1 MKYTDLLNKTLSELE
16 SNSTFTTFLPC
27 KMWKTDDE
35 IIQFNKHKGITFT
48 FDLETGRLKQIDF
61 FSKGYQGYGLYS
73 GELPKQLRF
82 DMGKEEVNKILGE
95 PSQHS
100 IAKTLP
106 ILGQIP
112 AGDSYD
118 YSSCRLIIRY
128 SDTLENI
135 LLVTLCAE

>member
-1 MKYTDLLNKTLSELE
+1 MKYVELLNKRLSEIE
-16 SNSTFTTFLPC
+16 SDPLYCAFLPL
-27 KMWKTDDE
+27 TIRQSDE
-35 IIQFNKHKGITFT
+35 EFYHFNKQKGITFT
-48 FDLETGRLKQIDF
+48 FDTGSNRLLQLDF

-82 DMGKEEVNKILGE
+82 DMGKVEVNKILGE

-118 YSSCRLIIRY
+118 YPTYTLIIRY
-128 SDTLENI
+128 TGTLREI
-135 LLVTLCAE
+135 LLVTLCVR